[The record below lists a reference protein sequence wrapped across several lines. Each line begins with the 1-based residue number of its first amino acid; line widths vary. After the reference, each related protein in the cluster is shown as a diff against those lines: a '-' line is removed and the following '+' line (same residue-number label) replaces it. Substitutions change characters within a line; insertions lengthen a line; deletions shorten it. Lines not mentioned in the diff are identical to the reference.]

1 MISGFGATGGGI
13 RDGFVG
19 VFVTVGVVFIVS
31 TGFVC
36 ALGGRG
42 GAGGEARDVDC
53 GGGTGGGGVARTIG
67 ILLFSVK
74 CTGNTR
80 ATGTG
85 VGRDIVSVTV
95 GDVLVVVLVHVDGIC
110 VRVVVVGG
118 GRSKSTVTLSTLFAR
133 VELKLTGSV
142 TMIRCDDVVG
152 VIESTDA
159 ERTAVDDVD
168 CGDIGAFV

>member
-1 MISGFGATGGGI
+1 M
-13 RDGFVG
+13 
-19 VFVTVGVVFIVS
+19 FVTVGVVFIVS
-31 TGFVC
+31 TGLVC

-42 GAGGEARDVDC
+42 GGGGDARDVDC
-53 GGGTGGGGVARTIG
+53 DGGTGGGGVARTIG

-95 GDVLVVVLVHVDGIC
+95 GDVLVVVFVVLVHVDGGIC
-110 VRVVVVGG
+110 VRVVVVGGGG

-142 TMIRCDDVVG
+142 TMIRCEDVAG